1 MNVKQNLHTHTNY
14 CDGVDSPQEMVE
26 EAIKKGFGSI
36 GFSGHSYAYYDP
48 EHSMSIEGTEKYKN
62 EIYRLKEEYKDKI
75 KIFCGLE
82 FDMYSKVDLTGYDYL
97 IGAVHY
103 LLIDDEIISFDC
115 SQEIVEDIIN
125 KYFNGN
131 GMNYARAYYDTLAQ
145 LPEYGKFDIIGHFDL
160 ITKHSDNIQFFDENL
175 DEYKRLA
182 VHAAEKLAG
191 KIPYFEVNTGAIA
204 RGYRKMPYPSL
215 FIIKELKKL
224 GFKAIISSDCHNK
237 NMLDCCF
244 DMAIDLLKEAGYK
257 ERYILTE
264 NGFVPILL

>member
-1 MNVKQNLHTHTNY
+1 MNGKQNLHTHTTY

-26 EAIKKGFGSI
+26 AAIKKGFDSI
-36 GFSGHSYAYYDP
+36 GFSGHSYMCYNP
-48 EHSMSIEGTEKYKN
+48 EQSMSIEGTEKYKN
-62 EIYRLKEEYKDKI
+62 EICKLKEEYKGKI

-103 LLIDDEIISFDC
+103 FSVGDEVIGFDR
-115 SQEIVEDIIN
+115 SQEAVKDIIN

-131 GMNYARAYYDTLAQ
+131 GMNYARAYYDTLAR

-160 ITKHSDNIQFFDENL
+160 ITKHRDNIQFFDEDS
-175 DEYKRLA
+175 DEYKRL
-182 VHAAEKLAG
+182 VIQAAEKLVG

-204 RGYRKMPYPSL
+204 RGYRKTPYPAL
-215 FIIKELKKL
+215 FIIKELKRL
-224 GFKAIISSDCHNK
+224 GFKAVISSDCHNK
-237 NMLDCCF
+237 NMLDCSF
-244 DMAIDLLKEAGYK
+244 DVAADLLKEAGYK

-264 NGFVPILL
+264 TGFIPVLL